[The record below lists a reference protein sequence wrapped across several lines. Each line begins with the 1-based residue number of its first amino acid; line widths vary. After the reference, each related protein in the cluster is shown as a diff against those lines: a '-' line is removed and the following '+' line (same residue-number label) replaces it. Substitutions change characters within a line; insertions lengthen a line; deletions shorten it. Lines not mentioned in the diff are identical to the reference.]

1 MFPHHLKI
9 WYARN
14 VHDIGDHIILLIVIA
29 SVFVLYYS
37 EARLVWRYSWAW
49 LNHRVFTWPAGVWRK
64 LLHFIAVVGLLLLA
78 WAHFVEPR
86 LIEVSTINLSS
97 PKLHN
102 TSLRVVLISDLHSEA
117 GVLNEDKLAGL
128 INPLK
133 PDIIVFAGDALNYIQ
148 GRDNL
153 QRALSSLK
161 ATLGKFAV
169 KGNVDQWHWRKVD
182 LFSGTGFELI
192 AQKNLL
198 LQKDGQQFYLSGL
211 DFGQSNQAAQLL
223 AKRSPSLFA
232 IFLYHTPD
240 LAERVTGVDLY
251 LCGHTHGGQVRLPFY
266 GAIITFSKFGKKYEA
281 GPYRVKG
288 TALYVNR
295 GLGLDGGLFPRVRF
309 LCRPQI
315 TVIDVK
321 SVDGR

>member
-1 MFPHHLKI
+1 MLLHTVKV

-14 VHDIGDHIILLIVIA
+14 APDIGDHIILLAVTA
-29 SVFVLYYS
+29 LVCALYYS
-37 EARLVWRYSWAW
+37 EARLIWRYSWAW
-49 LNHRVFTWPAGVWRK
+49 LNHRVFTWPAGVWR
-64 LLHFIAVVGLLLLA
+64 GLIHIVAIIGLALLA

-86 LIEVSTINLSS
+86 LVEVNTINLTSS
-97 PKLHN
+97 KLHN
-102 TSLRVVLISDLHSEA
+102 ISLRVVLISDLHSEA
-117 GVLNEDKLAGL
+117 GVLNEDKLAGI

-133 PDIIVFAGDALNYIQ
+133 PDIIVFAGDAINSIQ
-148 GRDNL
+148 GLDNFK
-153 QRALSSLK
+153 RSLSSLS
-161 ATLGKFAV
+161 ASLGKFAV

-211 DFGQSNQAAQLL
+211 DFGQSDKAAALL
-223 AKRSPSLFA
+223 GKRSPGLFT

-240 LAERVTGVDLY
+240 LVERVIGVDLY
-251 LCGHTHGGQVRLPFY
+251 LCGHTHAGQVRLPFY
-266 GAIITFSKFGKKYEA
+266 GAIITFSRFGKKYEA

-315 TVIDVK
+315 TVIDVW
-321 SVDGR
+321 GEA